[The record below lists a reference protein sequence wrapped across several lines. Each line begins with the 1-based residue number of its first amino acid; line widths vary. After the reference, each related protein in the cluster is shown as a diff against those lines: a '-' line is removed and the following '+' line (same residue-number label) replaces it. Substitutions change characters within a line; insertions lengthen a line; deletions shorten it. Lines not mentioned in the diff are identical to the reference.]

1 MCPNPKKRWLTL
13 NSTTTQPQPRLYLN
27 PWVHIPSKNPFFS
40 VIHLFWH
47 NFWILQFSHWIDCKQ
62 GLYIDYLLI
71 KLICCMFLTIYKLES
86 CVLAWLGSKLLTFL
100 WKCGLFFLQTAFSG
114 YCSMGGGRDTDS
126 VMSFESCRALKLLK
140 SESFRAIIFSQHFF
154 LYFRAQKTLKY
165 WEF

>member
-1 MCPNPKKRWLTL
+1 MLICAPTLKNADWPSIQLQLNLNLYSTSASTLSQPMGTYSVKKSL
-13 NSTTTQPQPRLYLN
+13 
-27 PWVHIPSKNPFFS
+27 FS

-47 NFWILQFSHWIDCKQ
+47 NFWILQFSHWIECKQ

-114 YCSMGGGRDTDS
+114 YCSMEGGEIQILSWVLRVVGP
-126 VMSFESCRALKLLK
+126 
-140 SESFRAIIFSQHFF
+140 
-154 LYFRAQKTLKY
+154 
-165 WEF
+165 

>member
-1 MCPNPKKRWLTL
+1 MRRIAYSILECRIAYSILEC
-13 NSTTTQPQPRLYLN
+13 
-27 PWVHIPSKNPFFS
+27 VPSKNPFFS

-47 NFWILQFSHWIDCKQ
+47 NFWILQFSHWIECKQ

-114 YCSMGGGRDTDS
+114 YCSMGGGDTDS
-126 VMSFESCRALKLLK
+126 VMSFESCRALKLSK
-140 SESFRAIIFSQHFF
+140 SESFRALIFSQHFF
-154 LYFRAQKTLKY
+154 CTLGPKKLSNIESFRFLKILKY
-165 WEF
+165 ES